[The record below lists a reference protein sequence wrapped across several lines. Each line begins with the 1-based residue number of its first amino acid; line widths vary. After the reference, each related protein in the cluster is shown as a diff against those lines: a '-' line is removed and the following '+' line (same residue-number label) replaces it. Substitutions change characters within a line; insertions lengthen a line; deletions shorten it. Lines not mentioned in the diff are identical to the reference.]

1 MFYYACV
8 VGTIESVHQIESGK
22 RYNVEVEGFVSS
34 SGSITVKPVIMF
46 RVSSKVGDDLEVGD
60 KVKVY
65 VGDTSFENKSYNG
78 TKHIFEVLERVSK
91 DKGNK

>member
-22 RYNVEVEGFVSS
+22 RYNVEVDGFASS
-34 SGSITVKPVIMF
+34 SGYISQKPVKMF